1 MDESALFCLTHGI
14 YVLGAKDEVQNRFC
28 GSIVDGVMQVAN
40 KPLIIALSCH
50 NRSYT
55 KECIEKTKEFSISVI
70 SKNVDPFVVANF
82 GFQTSR
88 TVDKW
93 ALVDYIEKDGLP
105 YLKGNLAEIKARVI
119 ETKVFDSNTL
129 FLAEVKDCQKC
140 EIGEPLTYG
149 EYRAYFKDEVMKS
162 FNNYRQQQ
170 EKEKQNG

>member
-14 YVLGAKDEVQNRFC
+14 YVLGAKDEAQNRFC

-55 KECIEKTKEFSISVI
+55 KECIEKNKEFSISVI

-105 YLKGNLAEIKARVI
+105 YLKGNLAEIKAQVI